1 MTPDKATFAEAALE
15 AALLIAGEDAAVE
28 AFRAAEAQLDARLD
42 RTFIADSASAFI
54 TADNAVSMLAAS
66 VLIAADTDAM
76 SALITV
82 ERAVFAEAALEA
94 AFESAGLDVA
104 VEALNAAET
113 QFEARFDRTFI
124 ADVMSVFI
132 AALTDAI
139 SVLMTADTEVKSA
152 LRTTLVLAR

>member
-1 MTPDKATFAEAALE
+1 MRAERAVSAL
-15 AALLIAGEDAAVE
+15 
-28 AFRAAEAQLDARLD
+28 
-42 RTFIADSASAFI
+42 TASAFI
-54 TADNAVSMLAAS
+54 TADNVVSMLAAS

-82 ERAVFAEAALEA
+82 ERAVFAEAALDA
-94 AFESAGLDVA
+94 AFEIAGDEVA
-104 VEALNAAET
+104 VEAFSAAET

-139 SVLMTADTEVKSA
+139 SVLMTADTDVKSA